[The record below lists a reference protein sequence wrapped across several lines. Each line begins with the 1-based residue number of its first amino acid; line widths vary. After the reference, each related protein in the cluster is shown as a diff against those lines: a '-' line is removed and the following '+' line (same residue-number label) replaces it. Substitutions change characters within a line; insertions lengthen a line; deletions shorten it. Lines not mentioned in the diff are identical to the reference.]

1 MRAAKHPVGRR
12 SDHTET
18 TLPVSK
24 GASGATFGCPKDGTV
39 GMCLEVGDEGGL
51 DLEGG
56 RAGRVDWL

>member
-1 MRAAKHPVGRR
+1 MGRR